1 MTVAA
6 AVSPKQGVRAA
17 IGDNPTDE
25 VFEGALSPLE
35 DQQRGVVTM
44 AKIPR
49 IQQAIALAVTLMLAA
64 PIAAFAADGKK
75 HFKEGMKYEENRQW
89 DKAAQ
94 EFALAAAEK
103 PNNVEYTLHLQR
115 ALVSA
120 AIMLVERGDTLAE
133 KKDYNAAY
141 NAYRQAFSFD
151 PTNELALIKMRRM
164 LEAQGLPIDNLP
176 KTGDP
181 AGPSYKPNRDQNV
194 TASYTSGTSGGV
206 AAPATQM
213 RVQMPAIPG
222 RRFSRTD
229 VIYRDT
235 NILTAIEQLAQM
247 MKLNVMFDQMVVNQM
262 KMLKIT
268 VELRDVTYPRALEMI
283 LKTNNLMYAQI
294 DTRTIVVASDVPQQ
308 RQKYEPFAVRTF
320 YIKNAVAEEV
330 KGAIGGAL
338 PASKQVTAVKQ
349 LNALIVRDT
358 PANLELVD
366 TLINSLDKAKAEVLI
381 DVNIYE
387 VSRNNILQLGNQFTN
402 DSSATQVGLSALGG
416 INAQRN
422 ILGLGARTLTGPLG
436 FAVGLPNSSIS
447 FFQDKGKAKLLAST
461 QVHVLDDQD
470 QSIRIGQRVPIQ
482 TATLPSFSNVT
493 PQTQRQ
499 GAVQNGLN
507 PADQL
512 LGLNGAFGAGIP
524 QIQYENVGLNIDMKP
539 KVFEDEVEMKMKIDS
554 TSLDRS
560 TGTFTPSFNQR
571 TMTTMARVKDGQ
583 TTMVAGVSQD
593 EQSHQVKGLPLIGL
607 IPILGRFFAT
617 PSTTNR
623 QSDVIITV
631 TPHIL
636 RRADITEQ
644 DHLARL
650 AGDSQTSSN
659 QLKIEQILYLADQED
674 AQPNQVAETARP
686 ATPEAKP
693 QPVSAPPLPVVNTRS
708 EPSGVVVTP
717 PPTAQPQSLKPNV
730 IKMTVS
736 KPGVQTGSSGQGSPG
751 SQANRLAD
759 DDDDDEEAATSQQPA
774 APLMV
779 TVRPNT
785 ATATKG
791 QDLYVAIF
799 VAGNGDLASA
809 HITLNYDGSLL
820 EVKGVRDS
828 GMLGAG
834 SRAELQ
840 FSHEGGVLSIQMD
853 RTQGA
858 GGVPARGQL
867 CLVHF
872 GVKAPGQSPLLLNAA
887 QAQFRN
893 SAGLALPIRVQSSQV
908 DIR

>member
-1 MTVAA
+1 
-6 AVSPKQGVRAA
+6 
-17 IGDNPTDE
+17 
-25 VFEGALSPLE
+25 
-35 DQQRGVVTM
+35 M
-44 AKIPR
+44 AKIFR
-49 IQQAIALAVTLMLAA
+49 MQQAIALAMAIMLAA
-64 PIAAFAADGKK
+64 PIAAFATDGKK
-75 HFKEGMKYEENRQW
+75 HFKEGLKYEENRQW

-103 PNNVEYTLHLQR
+103 PSNVEYMLHLQR

-120 AIMLVERGDTLAE
+120 AIMLVERGDSLAQ

-164 LEAQGLPIDNLP
+164 LEAQGLPLDNLP
-176 KTGDP
+176 TSGDV
-181 AGPSYKPNRDQNV
+181 AGPKYRPQPDSNLKASFTRGGI
-194 TASYTSGTSGGV
+194 TAPVSS
-206 AAPATQM
+206 M
-213 RVQMPAIPG
+213 RVQMPGIPG

-229 VIYRDT
+229 VVYRDT
-235 NILTAIEQLAQM
+235 NILTAIEQLSQM

-262 KMLKIT
+262 KMIKIS

-294 DTRTIVVASDVPQQ
+294 DTRTIVVASDNPQQ
-308 RQKYEPFAVRTF
+308 RTKYEPYAVRTF
-320 YIKNAVAEEV
+320 YIKNAAIDEV
-330 KGAIGGAL
+330 RGAITGAL
-338 PASKQVTAVKQ
+338 NTKNIVPVKQ

-358 PANLELVD
+358 PANLDLVENM
-366 TLINSLDKAKAEVLI
+366 IISLDKAKAEVLI

-387 VSRNNILQLGNQFTN
+387 VSRNNILQLGNQF
-402 DSSATQVGLSALGG
+402 VGEADAKNPLGLTALGG
-416 INAQRN
+416 INAEKS
-422 ILGLGARTLTGPLG
+422 ILGIGARTLTGPLG
-436 FAVGLPNSSIS
+436 FALGLPNSSIS

-461 QVHVLDDQD
+461 QVHILDDQD

-482 TATLPSFSNVT
+482 TATLPSYSNLS
-493 PQTQRQ
+493 TQQQKQ
-499 GAVQNGLN
+499 GAAQNGLN
-507 PADQL
+507 AADQL
-512 LGLNGAFGAGIP
+512 LGLGGAFGAGIP

-539 KVFEDEVEMKMKIDS
+539 TVFEDEVQMKMKIDS

-583 TTMVAGVSQD
+583 TTMVAGVSQN
-593 EQSHQVKGLPLIGL
+593 EQAKQVKGLPLIGL
-607 IPILGRFFAT
+607 IPILGRFFST
-617 PSTTNR
+617 PSTTDR

-636 RRADITEQ
+636 RRADITER
-644 DHLARL
+644 DHLARA
-650 AGDSQTSSN
+650 AGDVNSSTN

-674 AQPNQVAETARP
+674 AQPNQVAENP
-686 ATPEAKP
+686 APAAPETKP
-693 QPVSAPPLPVVNTRS
+693 QPVSAPPPVVNTRS
-708 EPSGVVVTP
+708 DSPGVVVAP
-717 PPTAQPQSLKPNV
+717 PPQALRPNV
-730 IKMTVS
+730 IKMQVS
-736 KPGVQTGSSGQGSPG
+736 RPGAQTSNSGSG
-751 SQANRLAD
+751 SQQVNPANKAVNDD
-759 DDDDDEEAATSQQPA
+759 DDDDDEEPASAQAQPA
-774 APLMV
+774 APLTV
-779 TVRPNT
+779 YVRPNS

-799 VAGNGDLASA
+799 VNGNGDVSSA
-809 HITLNYDGSLL
+809 HISLAYDASLL

-840 FSHEGGVLSIQMD
+840 FSSDGGVLNIQMD
-853 RTQGA
+853 RLQGT

-867 CLVHF
+867 CLVVF
-872 GVKAPGQSPLLLNAA
+872 SVKAPGQSPLLLNEA
-887 QAQFRN
+887 QTQFRN
-893 SAGLALPIRVQSSQV
+893 STAQTLPIKVQSSQV

>member
-1 MTVAA
+1 
-6 AVSPKQGVRAA
+6 
-17 IGDNPTDE
+17 
-25 VFEGALSPLE
+25 
-35 DQQRGVVTM
+35 M
-44 AKIPR
+44 AKIPGMQR
-49 IQQAIALAVTLMLAA
+49 AIALTVALMLAV
-64 PIAAFAADGKK
+64 PIAALAADGKK
-75 HFKEGMKYEENRQW
+75 HFNAGLKYEENRQW

-103 PNNVEYTLHLQR
+103 PSNVEYMLHLQR

-120 AIMLVERGDTLAE
+120 AIMLVERGDSLAE

-181 AGPSYKPNRDQNV
+181 SGPSYKPKGDKNV
-194 TASYTSGTSGGV
+194 RASLSSGGV
-206 AAPATQM
+206 GVPTSSM
-213 RVQMPAIPG
+213 RVQMPGIPG
-222 RRFSRTD
+222 RRFNKTD

-235 NILTAIEQLAQM
+235 SILTAIEQLAQM
-247 MKLNVMFDQMVVNQM
+247 MKLNVLFDQQIANTM
-262 KMLKIT
+262 KVIKIT
-268 VELRDVTYPRALEMI
+268 IELRDVTYPRALEMI

-294 DTRTIVVASDVPQQ
+294 DTRTVVIASDNPQQ
-308 RQKYEPFAVRTF
+308 RSKYEPYAVRTF
-320 YIKNAVAEEV
+320 YIKNA
-330 KGAIGGAL
+330 AIEDVQKAITGAL
-338 PASKQVTAVKQ
+338 PASKAITAVKQ

-358 PANLELVD
+358 PSNLELVEN
-366 TLINSLDKAKAEVLI
+366 LINSLDKAKAEVLI

-387 VSRNNILQLGNQFTN
+387 VSRNNILQLGNQLVGEA
-402 DSSATQVGLSALGG
+402 DATHPLGLTALGG
-416 INAQRN
+416 INAERS
-422 ILGLGARTLTGPLG
+422 ILGLGARTFTGPLG
-436 FAVGLPNSSIS
+436 FALGLPNSSVS

-482 TATLPSFSNVT
+482 TATLPSYSNVST
-493 PQTQRQ
+493 AQQKQ
-499 GAVQNGLN
+499 GAAQNGIN
-507 PADQL
+507 AADQL
-512 LGLNGAFGAGIP
+512 LGLGGAFGAGIP

-539 KVFEDEVEMKMKIDS
+539 NVFEDEVQMKMKIDS

-593 EQSHQVKGLPLIGL
+593 EQSRQVKGVPFIGL

-644 DHLARL
+644 DHLARA
-650 AGDSQTSSN
+650 AGDSQSSTN

-674 AQPNQVAETARP
+674 AQSNQVAEGPPGPPPSVSET
-686 ATPEAKP
+686 KP
-693 QPVSAPPLPVVNTRS
+693 QPVSAPPPVVNTRS
-708 EPSGVVVTP
+708 DSPGVVVAP
-717 PPTAQPQSLKPNV
+717 PPIVQPQASKPN
-730 IKMTVS
+730 IIRMTVS
-736 KPGVQTGSSGQGSPG
+736 RPGVQTGTPAAGSRPAG
-751 SQANRLAD
+751 QANKALDD
-759 DDDDDEEAATSQQPA
+759 DDDDDEPVSTQQA
-774 APLMV
+774 VAPLMV
-779 TVRPNT
+779 SVKPNS

-791 QDLYVAIF
+791 QLLYVAIF
-799 VAGNGDLASA
+799 VIGNGEVSSA
-809 HITLNYDGSLL
+809 HVTLSFDASLL
-820 EVKGVRDS
+820 EVQGVRDS
-828 GMLGAG
+828 GMLSAGA
-834 SRAELQ
+834 RVEPQ
-840 FSHEGGVLSIQMD
+840 FTPEGGVLNIQMD
-853 RTQGA
+853 RPQGT

-867 CLVHF
+867 CMVVF
-872 GVKAPGQSPLLLNAA
+872 SVKATGQSPLVLNEGKT
-887 QAQFRN
+887 QFRN
-893 SAGLALPIRVQSSQV
+893 SSGQVLPIKLQSSQV